1 MLAAYIAKY
10 GNSFYAELA
19 KARMEEL
26 KRKQQLA
33 AVTPAKPPVSGPD
46 PAFEAW
52 NSVKDSQNVDAL
64 QTFVGK
70 YPLTFYADLARMRLQ
85 DLKAKQLAASV
96 AAPLPKVSPPPPD
109 PVLEVWNATK
119 DTDSVNVLDA
129 FVGKYPNS
137 FYAELAKA
145 RIEELKRRQQVAS
158 LAPVGLP
165 SPAPDQALEA
175 WNAIKTSKSTSVLL
189 AFVDKYPLSLYAE
202 IARARIE
209 ELKQKQD
216 AATREAM
223 VRETQR
229 ALKDIECYSGVIDGV
244 WSGGSKEA
252 LDRLSRLAKIEP
264 ASGEPDQGILD
275 KLKSWRGDHC
285 PVVKT
290 ATPRKEKAVSAP
302 RDRHPPK
309 VAKPPQAEVART
321 QPTSATKERSID
333 KPRSID
339 TSVYCHQGCAGGFEG
354 VLSTTAT
361 NPGMKR

>member
-1 MLAAYIAKY
+1 
-10 GNSFYAELA
+10 
-19 KARMEEL
+19 MEEL

-46 PAFEAW
+46 PALEAW

-64 QTFVGK
+64 QSFVGK

-85 DLKAKQLAASV
+85 DLKAKQLAALV
-96 AAPLPKVSPPPPD
+96 AAPPPKVSPAPPD

-158 LAPVGLP
+158 LAPVELP
-165 SPAPDQALEA
+165 SPAPDPALEA
-175 WNAIKTSKSTSVLL
+175 WNAIKTSESPSVLE
-189 AFVDKYPLSLYAE
+189 AFVDKYPLSLYADL
-202 IARARIE
+202 ARARIA
-209 ELKQKQD
+209 ELKRKD
-216 AATREAM
+216 DNCETREAM
-223 VRETQR
+223 VRDTQR

-244 WSGGSKEA
+244 WSGASREA
-252 LDRLSRLAKIEP
+252 LDRFSRLAKLEP
-264 ASGEPDQGILD
+264 ASGEPDQGMLER
-275 KLKSWRGDHC
+275 LKSWTGEHC

-290 ATPRKEKAVSAP
+290 ATPRKEKCGFRRLATAIRPKLLRPSSGGGRENTTAPSAP
-302 RDRHPPK
+302 
-309 VAKPPQAEVART
+309 
-321 QPTSATKERSID
+321 KERSV
-333 KPRSID
+333 D
-339 TSVYCHQGCAGGFEG
+339 TSTSIRWVGILPPRLRGRIRG
-354 VLSTTAT
+354 VCSARRRR